1 MFKKGDIVVEKLTG
15 KKARVEWVKSD
26 QMMFVQPEDGKGG
39 FVNYSIPAI
48 VDKYKPGPDW

>member
-39 FVNYSIPAI
+39 FVNYSVPAI
-48 VDKYKPGPDW
+48 VDKYKPGPDR